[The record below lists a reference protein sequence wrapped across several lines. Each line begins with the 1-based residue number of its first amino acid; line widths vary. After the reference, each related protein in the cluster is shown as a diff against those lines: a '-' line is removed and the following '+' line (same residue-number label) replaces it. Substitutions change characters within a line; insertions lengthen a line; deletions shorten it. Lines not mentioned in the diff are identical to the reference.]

1 MGTESP
7 WRWGRGTISANLD
20 VIWGMS
26 VNLNLEE
33 YKRNGRDRYEK
44 LASTVAELLERAIT
58 AEGASLAWQ

>member
-26 VNLNLEE
+26 A
-33 YKRNGRDRYEK
+33 YTTRRDTI
-44 LASTVAELLERAIT
+44 LADGEWGHAANETEAR
-58 AEGASLAWQ
+58 Q